1 MWILCPRS
9 LEQFPVSTVFPFPHV
24 VGDPPTGTVHT
35 YVTIEFVVHER

>member
-9 LEQFPVSTVFPFPHV
+9 LEQFPVSTGFPFPHV
-24 VGDPPTGTVHT
+24 VGDPPTVHT